1 MLQELMNLAFKIPEI
16 WNIHFPSALLFGERD
31 FPRKHD

>member
-1 MLQELMNLAFKIPEI
+1 MLHRFTNFASIFTKIFG
-16 WNIHFPSALLFGERD
+16 IHFPSSMLFGERD